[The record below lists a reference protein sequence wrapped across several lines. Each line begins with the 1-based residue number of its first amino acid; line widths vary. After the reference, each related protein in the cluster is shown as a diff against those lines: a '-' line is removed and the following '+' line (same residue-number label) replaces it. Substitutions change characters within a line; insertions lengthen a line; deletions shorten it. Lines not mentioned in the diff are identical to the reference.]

1 MKKLDLQRFAG
12 SLTVTVLKDA
22 HMTTASASPDSSLAK
37 DDTVT
42 LTITPASGYEL
53 DEIEVIAGGVTP
65 EYDED
70 DGWTFTM
77 GEADVT
83 LYVKSKASN
92 VYKIVENTPV
102 NINGVKT
109 ELQRNMMIQH
119 GPNGAIVGVD
129 GEGSAVSVNEDVI
142 KQLVKDGVLI
152 KV

>member
-1 MKKLDLQRFAG
+1 MKKLDLQRFTG

-22 HMTTASASPDSSLAK
+22 HMTTASASPASSLAK
-37 DDTVT
+37 DDTVA

-77 GEADVT
+77 GEANVT
-83 LYVKSKASN
+83 LYVKSKANN
-92 VYKIVENTPV
+92 VYKIVENTLV
-102 NINGVKT
+102 NINGTKT
-109 ELQRNMMIQH
+109 ELKRNMMIQY

-129 GEGSAVSVNEDVI
+129 CEGSAVTVNADVI
-142 KQLVKDGVLI
+142 AQLVKAGVLI
-152 KV
+152 KI

>member
-12 SLTVTVLKDA
+12 ALTVTVLKDA

-37 DDTVT
+37 DDTVA

-92 VYKIVENTPV
+92 VYKIVENTLV
-102 NINGVKT
+102 NIKGVKT
-109 ELQRNMMIQH
+109 ELQRNMMIRY
-119 GPNGAIVGVD
+119 GANGAIVGVD
-129 GEGSAVSVNEDVI
+129 GEGSAVNVNADVI

>member
-12 SLTVTVLKDA
+12 ALTVTVLKDA

-37 DDTVT
+37 DDTVA

-92 VYKIVENTPV
+92 VYKIVENTLV

-109 ELQRNMMIQH
+109 ELQRNMMIRY
-119 GPNGAIVGVD
+119 GANGAIVGVD
-129 GEGSAVSVNEDVI
+129 GEGSAVNVNADVI

>member
-12 SLTVTVLKDA
+12 ALTVTVLKDA
-22 HMTTASASPDSSLAK
+22 HITTASASPASSLAK
-37 DDTVT
+37 DDTVA

-70 DGWTFTM
+70 DGWTFDM

-109 ELQRNMMIQH
+109 ELKRNMMIQH

-129 GEGSAVSVNEDVI
+129 CEGSAVTVNADVI
-142 KQLVKDGVLI
+142 AELVKAGAII